1 VPTREDIN
9 NALQAHFAYM
19 IPLSKQVKDYT
30 RLKLEEA
37 KKNLAAV
44 LPIIQNE
51 IRAMLVPGGQSA
63 IPYIVGSLLLGILME
78 FVNPNVVPSDRG
90 ATGGAFEPTARV
102 PLNILEICLGRFEV
116 EGMNFTDEQIRNMI
130 AQRIEAEKMTFINR
144 LDKLTPEE
152 KKVEL
157 MKKRLG
163 LGEWAVGGTKAI
175 FSLDPDQYER
185 ERVQRIEMGLGD
197 FVTGAEGE
205 AAGLAARDD
214 AFGGGG
220 AGAEAGY
227 TVDQMEADDY

>member
-1 VPTREDIN
+1 
-9 NALQAHFAYM
+9 
-19 IPLSKQVKDYT
+19 
-30 RLKLEEA
+30 
-37 KKNLAAV
+37 
-44 LPIIQNE
+44 
-51 IRAMLVPGGQSA
+51 
-63 IPYIVGSLLLGILME
+63 
-78 FVNPNVVPSDRG
+78 
-90 ATGGAFEPTARV
+90 
-102 PLNILEICLGRFEV
+102 
-116 EGMNFTDEQIRNMI
+116 
-130 AQRIEAEKMTFINR
+130 MTFINR